1 MNHHED
7 PREIKTTL
15 IVLFGVFLLA
25 AVGIVNTLD
34 KRSEQNQVSLYCEMV
49 AEYKASNGQHGWPS
63 YKEGVKCP

>member
-1 MNHHED
+1 MNHYED

-34 KRSEQNQVSLYCEMV
+34 KRPEQNQSSLYCEMV
-49 AEYKASNGQHGWPS
+49 EEFKASNGQHGWPA
-63 YKEGVKCP
+63 YKGEKMCQ

>member
-34 KRSEQNQVSLYCEMV
+34 KRSEQNQSDLYCEMV
-49 AEYKASNGQHGWPS
+49 EEFKTSNGERGWPA
-63 YKEGVKCP
+63 YKGERQCR